1 MYTLQ
6 IYKNEHTSE
15 GVFEWQKLSIDFDVV
30 KFMLYFKPVS
40 FSIRS
45 HSVICRSFT
54 EYFWQCCA
62 IDGIQQ
68 ILRVISFYQFFLLA
82 SLLVLHATPDRLGLD
97 N

>member
-15 GVFEWQKLSIDFDVV
+15 GVFEWQKSSVDFDVV

-45 HSVICRSFT
+45 HSVTRKSFT
-54 EYFWQCCA
+54 GCFWESCDIFMVQ
-62 IDGIQQ
+62 
-68 ILRVISFYQFFLLA
+68 
-82 SLLVLHATPDRLGLD
+82 
-97 N
+97 